1 MQVNYEHGGY
11 YSMCLPVKET
21 TGLVVVVRNDGTHD
35 TYSMIET
42 VENGV
47 WEAQRAIVGFSED
60 HNVYQPM

>member
-1 MQVNYEHGGY
+1 
-11 YSMCLPVKET
+11 MCLPVKET